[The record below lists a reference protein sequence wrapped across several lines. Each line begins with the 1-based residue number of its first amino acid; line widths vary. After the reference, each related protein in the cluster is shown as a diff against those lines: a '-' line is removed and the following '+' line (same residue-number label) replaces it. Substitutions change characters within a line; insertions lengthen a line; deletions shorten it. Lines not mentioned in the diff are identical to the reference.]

1 MKRRYFGRSW
11 RLLVLVAVVCTSL
24 DPRQVSAQGGELTA
38 FSPDQAAAE
47 GRAFPSEQGKR
58 AGPEPRGEL
67 PPLPPNPAEWVCQ
80 DPASV
85 VGPAA
90 IDAWCSANVERGLPA
105 AAALRIPPPLANLLA
120 KDVFDV
126 AFQSF
131 LRSRVYD
138 TVLGWKHDLNWRL
151 TGPYVGAIG
160 SGLSLGVHPAVRVY
174 YSPEMIDWLCS
185 DRTAAIPDGAA
196 IIKEMHAIDASLG
209 IALDANGCMQI
220 QADVSP
226 SSWAVMIKNSTASQD
241 GWYWANYAAAPQPP
255 VAASEVGNPPILDR
269 SAITSTDFY
278 GGSPHPT
285 EPNPLWFPTGYVYES
300 STKMPDVVYPY
311 NQYGNYCLNCH
322 ASAES
327 ELTFVSLDNVLGPGL
342 RYKQFG
348 PSGAIVPTPE
358 ELGVK
363 NLLHAPPIIALLH
376 PDTPNAGAFVS
387 PFAQPRAQPTPEFL
401 DFYDQ
406 LDEVTFA
413 QAWKERLPAETYDHI
428 VSAAGGPAQFLTSDQ
443 CMGCHDATYSNAT
456 LPNMILKG
464 QQQDGSTQLI
474 NLSPYAEWRA
484 SPMGL
489 AGRDPIFFSQLQ
501 SETNNLPMH
510 SACIENTCL
519 HCHGVMGQRQL
530 AIDTAGQDD
539 QGCKALFAVTPPPEV
554 PFGTPFRRGMVTQWP
569 GGVND
574 AAQRYGALARD
585 GISCT
590 VCHHI
595 AANDLGQEL
604 SFTGNFVTGPANEL
618 YGPYEDATIVP
629 KPMQHALGITPQFA
643 DQITSSDLCGSCHNI
658 LLPVFDNA
666 GNLLGAKYEQTT
678 HLEWSNSD
686 FAPGR
691 SSPQSC
697 QDCHMPPQFKGT
709 PLSFQIANIESSAF
723 APTTNRLP
731 NSDIALTTRDTY
743 PRHSLHGLN
752 LFLNEMFQQFPLLL
766 GARQIDYMTGTATVP
781 ALITGRNSMLDMA
794 KQETA
799 SVDIQALEKTAD
811 GKLRAVVLV
820 ANKVGHY
827 LPSGVGFRR
836 AFLEF
841 LVRDAAGKVLWASGR
856 TNDLGAILDGITD
869 QVLPSEQPLKFPNVP
884 FQPHYQTIESGD
896 QVQIYQELVE
906 GSDGSLNTSFLR
918 RVKEVKD
925 NRLRPK
931 GFDPAVFAKHPSPF
945 IQQLAELPGAERFD
959 PYYTDPQLTGADQ
972 IEYLIPLDAETLA
985 RVDHVQVSLYNQS
998 IPPFYLQERFRDAN
1012 RGPAKKNDIQ
1022 RLHHITSRLNVD
1034 AVTDDQ
1040 GQPVLQ
1046 NWKLLIATPQSRQL
1060 Q

>member
-1 MKRRYFGRSW
+1 MKHRHVRW
-11 RLLVLVAVVCTSL
+11 LWWLLILIAVEYMGQDS
-24 DPRQVSAQGGELTA
+24 RQAMAQG
-38 FSPDQAAAE
+38 
-47 GRAFPSEQGKR
+47 
-58 AGPEPRGEL
+58 GEL
-67 PPLPPNPAEWVCQ
+67 PPLPPNPADWVCQ
-80 DPASV
+80 NSLTV
-85 VGPAA
+85 VSHGA
-90 IDAWCSANVERGLPA
+90 IDTWCSTNVNRGLPTPA
-105 AAALRIPPPLANLLA
+105 TLQIPPPLANLLA
-120 KDVFDV
+120 KDLFDV
-126 AFQSF
+126 AFQGF
-131 LRSRVYD
+131 LRSRVYA

-151 TGPYVGAIG
+151 TGPYVGTIG

-185 DRTAAIPDGAA
+185 DRTTTIPDGAT
-196 IIKEMHAIDASLG
+196 IIKEMHAIDTSLG
-209 IALDANGCMQI
+209 ITLDANNCMQI

-226 SSWAVMIKNSTASQD
+226 SSWTAMIKNSTASQD
-241 GWYWANYAAAPQPP
+241 GWYWANYTAAPQSP
-255 VAASEVGNPPILDR
+255 VAVYEIGNPPIFDR

-278 GGSPHPT
+278 GNSPTPT
-285 EPNPLWFPTGYVYES
+285 EPNPLWYPTGYVYES
-300 STKMPDVVYPY
+300 STKIPDIVFPY

-322 ASAES
+322 ASAEN
-327 ELTFVSLDNVLGPGL
+327 ELTFAALDNVLGPGL

-348 PSGAIVPTPE
+348 PSGALVPSPE
-358 ELGVK
+358 ELGIK
-363 NLLHAPPIIALLH
+363 NLLHAPSIIALLH

-387 PFAQPRAQPTPEFL
+387 PFAQPLAQPTQEFL

-406 LDEVTFA
+406 LDAVPFA

-428 VSAAGGPAQFLTSDQ
+428 VSAGGGPAQFLTSDQ
-443 CMGCHDATYSNAT
+443 CTGCHDATYSNNAT
-456 LPNMILKG
+456 LPNMILKD
-464 QQQDGSTQLI
+464 QQSDGSTQLI

-501 SETNNLPMH
+501 SETNNLPAL
-510 SACIENTCL
+510 STCIENTCL

-539 QGCKALFAVTPPPEV
+539 QGCKALFAITPPPEV
-554 PFGTPFRRGMVTQWP
+554 PFGTPFQRDMVTQWP
-569 GGVND
+569 GAAID
-574 AAQRYGALARD
+574 AQQHYGALARD

-595 AANDLGQEL
+595 AATALGQEL
-604 SFTGNFVTGPANEL
+604 SYTGNFVTGPADEL
-618 YGPYEDATIVP
+618 YGPYEDTTIVP

-643 DQITSSDLCGSCHNI
+643 NQITDSNLCGSCHNI

-666 GNLLGAKYEQTT
+666 GTLLGAKYEQTT

-691 SSPQSC
+691 SNPQSC
-697 QDCHMPPQFKGT
+697 QDCHMPTQFKGT
-709 PLSFQIANIESSAF
+709 PLSFQIANIDSSAF
-723 APTTNRLP
+723 APTTHRLP
-731 NSDIALTTRDTY
+731 NADITLTTRDTY

-752 LFLNEMFQQFPLLL
+752 VFLNEMFQQFPLLL

-794 KQETA
+794 QHETA
-799 SVDIQALEKTAD
+799 SVEIQALEKTAD
-811 GKLRAVVLV
+811 GKLQAVVLV
-820 ANKVGHY
+820 TNKVGHY

-836 AFLEF
+836 VFLEF
-841 LVRDAAGKVLWASGR
+841 LVRDAAGNLLWASGR

-869 QVLPSEQPLKFPNVP
+869 QVLPNEQPLNFPEVP
-884 FQPHYQTIESGD
+884 FQPHYQTIESGN

-906 GSDGSLNTSFLR
+906 DAEGHLNTSFLR

-931 GFDPAVFAKHPSPF
+931 GFDPAVFANNPSPF
-945 IQQLAELPGAERFD
+945 IQQLAELPGAEQFD
-959 PYYTDPQLTGADQ
+959 PYYTNPQLTGADQ
-972 IEYLIPLDAETLA
+972 IEYVIPLDAETLA

-998 IPPFYLQERFRDAN
+998 IPPFYLQELFRDAN
-1012 RGPAKKNDIQ
+1012 RGPGKQNDIQ
-1022 RLHHITSRLNVD
+1022 RLYHLTSRLNVD
-1034 AVTDDQ
+1034 AVTDGQ

-1046 NWKLLIATPQSRQL
+1046 DWKLLIAVPQTRQL
-1060 Q
+1060 E